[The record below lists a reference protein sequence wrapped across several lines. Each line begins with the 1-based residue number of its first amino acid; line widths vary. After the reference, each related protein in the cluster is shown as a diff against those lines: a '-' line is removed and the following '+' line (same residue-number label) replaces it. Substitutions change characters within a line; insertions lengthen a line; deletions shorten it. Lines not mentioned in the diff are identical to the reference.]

1 VPVSNNGG
9 GERKKEHKDWR
20 NNHNNGNKHH
30 HHENN
35 NHHHHDNH
43 HHQHGQEPELP
54 NAGRREKEPAFDE
67 TQVLPV
73 HNLHALALSF
83 SCMFFV
89 MRSAGRREKEPP
101 LKEWQVLPG
110 AEAAWPCCEAFMP
123 GSLLADRCCSCS
135 GAFLQVHPAYSCTRT
150 VQGTSTVQS

>member
-1 VPVSNNGG
+1 VPVPVPVSNNGG

-30 HHENN
+30 HHENNN

-83 SCMFFV
+83 SCMFFL
-89 MRSAGRREKEPP
+89 SCAALAGGRRSRP
-101 LKEWQVLPG
+101 
-110 AEAAWPCCEAFMP
+110 
-123 GSLLADRCCSCS
+123 
-135 GAFLQVHPAYSCTRT
+135 
-150 VQGTSTVQS
+150 